1 MLGCVITTLPQ
12 QPAVSRCEGG
22 MVCRSEKVD
31 EPVTNSVLS
40 RERKRR
46 RISCN
51 MRSFVFD
58 QDDKLS
64 DFGFLRGHGE

>member
-1 MLGCVITTLPQ
+1 MLGCVIATLPQ

-46 RISCN
+46 RISLI
-51 MRSFVFD
+51 R
-58 QDDKLS
+58 
-64 DFGFLRGHGE
+64 R

>member
-1 MLGCVITTLPQ
+1 MLGCVIATLPQ

-46 RISCN
+46 RISCPGQLPE
-51 MRSFVFD
+51 VFERRIS
-58 QDDKLS
+58 LI
-64 DFGFLRGHGE
+64 RR